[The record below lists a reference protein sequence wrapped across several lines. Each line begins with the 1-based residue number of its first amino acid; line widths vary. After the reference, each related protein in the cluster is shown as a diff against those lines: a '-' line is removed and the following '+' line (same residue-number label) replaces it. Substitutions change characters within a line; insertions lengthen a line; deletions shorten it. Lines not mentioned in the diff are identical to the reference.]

1 MNGTLQQRVGW
12 EITGCTWDALWR
24 PQDRMARVALHEG
37 EQQIKCVGEESTQ
50 DGSEMPFSTSFHSHQ
65 EITYRRG
72 GQEGCVERASAEVR
86 GPVKLAA
93 PGTPGTAIHARSLGP
108 RELKMRE
115 TGLENHKGPLQ
126 LSDFTISGLLCMS
139 YSRKNH
145 SLHFSQGRGKKPDL
159 LFTVYSRINS
169 NELAKNCS
177 SLLSRLICQY
187 FFFLLLM
194 RALHL
199 EPLKIIIFWGWGI
212 KGAGGSKQCPN

>member
-1 MNGTLQQRVGW
+1 MHSEGLRTEWLAWPSMKENNKLNVWRRKAHRMDQKCHFLPHFILIRRSP
-12 EITGCTWDALWR
+12 TG
-24 PQDRMARVALHEG
+24 
-37 EQQIKCVGEESTQ
+37 
-50 DGSEMPFSTSFHSHQ
+50 
-65 EITYRRG
+65 RG
-72 GQEGCVERASAEVR
+72 REGCVERASAEVR

-115 TGLENHKGPLQ
+115 TGLENHKSPLQ
-126 LSDFTISGLLCMS
+126 LSDFMISGLLCMS
-139 YSRKNH
+139 YSLKNH
-145 SLHFSQGRGKKPDL
+145 SLLFSQGRGKKPDL

-177 SLLSRLICQY
+177 SLLSRLICRY

-199 EPLKIIIFWGWGI
+199 EPLKIIIF
-212 KGAGGSKQCPN
+212 